1 MDTRSI
7 EEMWAERL
15 LARETRLVC
24 AESAPC
30 ALALLG
36 LVQPRDRVVMYASVA
51 QSGADEGLDFACG
64 VVSVGEPTAEA
75 FLTASGD
82 AHPSYEAEGSRLWWF
97 VELLG
102 GTGLR
107 VPDLRALGKVAR
119 ERGALLVVDNTA
131 ATCFGCNPLRLGAVL
146 AFEGLDRFR
155 DVHTPRSLA
164 AISIARS
171 QLKRHQVDKAAQC
184 AHALL
189 EGYSLP
195 ALDLPDGEAEALGRA
210 FSEDAS
216 HMQPRFDHARAFAEY
231 AAANEM
237 IRNVEYPGL
246 SGHRDHS
253 VATGVL
259 EHGFGPRVCI
269 ELAGSDAA
277 LRLFRELGGTK
288 TEPLHL
294 SDGATVSAGLG
305 EDGRFWLFDMGEG
318 NVFEL
323 IDRVDSA
330 LRKVCIR

>member
-1 MDTRSI
+1 
-7 EEMWAERL
+7 MWAERL

-51 QSGADEGLDFACG
+51 QSGADEGLDFACD
-64 VVSVGEPTAEA
+64 VVSVGEPTVEA

-82 AHPSYEAEGSRLWWF
+82 AHSSYEAEGSRLWWL
-97 VELLG
+97 VELLE
-102 GTGLR
+102 GTGLY

-164 AISIARS
+164 AISVARS

-189 EGYSLP
+189 EGCSLP
-195 ALDLPDGEAEALGRA
+195 ALDLPDGEAEALGLA
-210 FSEDAS
+210 FSEDSS

-269 ELAGSDAA
+269 ELAGSDTA

-318 NVFEL
+318 SVFEL

-330 LRKVCIR
+330 LRKVCVR